1 MTGITS
7 GGGGGGGDAGGSAP
21 TYAVTIEKPENGTVT
36 SSHASAAEGTTVVL
50 TVTPDKGYVLDK
62 LTVLDS
68 KDNEIS
74 TDKNSGKYSFKM
86 PGGKVSVKAAFKK
99 GEEKPDGDAADNKA
113 KFTDVKDS
121 DYFAKAV
128 AWAVEKG
135 ITTGTTPTTFSP
147 HAPCTRAQIV
157 TFLWRAAGKP
167 EPQKTDN
174 PFADVKADAYYN
186 KALLWAVE
194 QGIVKGTSAT
204 AFSPDATCTRGQM
217 AAILYRYAK
226 SPEVKGDK
234 SFADV
239 KADAY
244 YANAVKWAA
253 EQGITAGTSATSFS
267 PDATCTRA
275 QIVTFLYRYMGK

>member
-1 MTGITS
+1 M
-7 GGGGGGGDAGGSAP
+7 
-21 TYAVTIEKPENGTVT
+21 GT
-36 SSHASAAEGTTVVL
+36 SAA
-50 TVTPDKGYVLDK
+50 
-62 LTVLDS
+62 
-68 KDNEIS
+68 
-74 TDKNSGKYSFKM
+74 
-86 PGGKVSVKAAFKK
+86 
-99 GEEKPDGDAADNKA
+99 
-113 KFTDVKDS
+113 
-121 DYFAKAV
+121 
-128 AWAVEKG
+128 
-135 ITTGTTPTTFSP
+135 TFSP
-147 HAPCTRAQIV
+147 NTPCTRAQIV

-174 PFADVKADAYYN
+174 PFADVKPDAYYN

-194 QGIVKGTSAT
+194 QGIVNGTSAT

-244 YANAVKWAA
+244 YANAVKWAV
-253 EQGITAGTSATSFS
+253 EQGITAGTGATSFS

-275 QIVTFLYRYMGK
+275 QIVTFLYCYMGK